1 VETLGRYTWTTAR
14 GNPAAGNVCF
24 ASEPFAGY
32 ANAVRVND
40 FDAEGNDRST
50 VLDNVADGDT
60 VYIASRHGNKVR
72 LFAAIVDG
80 TPVNGAGFFGYP
92 VTLPLYFDENDEPAD
107 DEDVYVLRVA
117 TANAGWPDVSELV
130 LILDIAPDA
139 NVDVW
144 ATTLDRYLA
153 AAINHVKGDVGR
165 WDDAVN
171 TPNDNLA
178 GAALRMAELLATR
191 PDGAS
196 TENDPAYQAFMTGQR
211 KRFGLA

>member
-1 VETLGRYTWTTAR
+1 MARLQSLDLTMIGAGTTGETFLKAGVHLRWSFRPQLGFPSHGFALFRKTSAQTQ
-14 GNPAAGNVCF
+14 PVCF
-24 ASEPFAGY
+24 STILAG
-32 ANAVRVND
+32 
-40 FDAEGNDRST
+40 
-50 VLDNVADGDT
+50 
-60 VYIASRHGNKVR
+60 
-72 LFAAIVDG
+72 
-80 TPVNGAGFFGYP
+80 
-92 VTLPLYFDENDEPAD
+92 
-107 DEDVYVLRVA
+107 RVA

-153 AAINHVKGDVGR
+153 AAISRVKSDVGR

-178 GAALRMAELLATR
+178 GAALRAAELLATR
-191 PDGAS
+191 PDNPS
-196 TENDPAYQAFMTGQR
+196 IESDPAYQAFMVGQH